1 MPNWVQNTVKAENWE
16 TLKSVVTKL
25 EQGKRVI
32 DFNKVKPCPFDKELI
47 EDGEWIE
54 ENEYFKNAEQEERQ
68 NTEIKPFLDS
78 VYNET
83 MTQNDFVAVVNR
95 NNKVEGKIISIF
107 KLNKFPQDRIKNEIN
122 SVIRG
127 YYNYRKYGHVNAY
140 NFCIHEWGTKW
151 NACDGISDEKSK
163 TLSFQTAWDM
173 PDNIYREISKFTPIV
188 VAYADENTGNNYGVV
203 AYKDGQ
209 ETVILDDKNESAG
222 ESLACGFEDLEN
234 YISNIYCDYT
244 DEEVQ
249 EIFKTSKEK
258 FLAKVSEDFEQT
270 SKTISE
276 LF

>member
-32 DFNKVKPCPFDKELI
+32 DFNKVKPCPFDEELI
-47 EDGEWIE
+47 E
-54 ENEYFKNAEQEERQ
+54 
-68 NTEIKPFLDS
+68 
-78 VYNET
+78 
-83 MTQNDFVAVVNR
+83 
-95 NNKVEGKIISIF
+95 
-107 KLNKFPQDRIKNEIN
+107 
-122 SVIRG
+122 
-127 YYNYRKYGHVNAY
+127 
-140 NFCIHEWGTKW
+140 
-151 NACDGISDEKSK
+151 DGISDEKSK
-163 TLSFQTAWDM
+163 TLAFQTAWNM

-209 ETVILDDKNESAG
+209 ETVILDDKNKSVG
-222 ESLACGFEDLEN
+222 ESLACGFEDLEI